1 MDAIAIGTVV
11 RCRVPQGVDE
21 AALRFVV
28 LESAENR
35 VTMRCLNLPD
45 WSPELAPIE
54 TVSPDDVVAVDGDM
68 VSRVYVRGLTR

>member
-1 MDAIAIGTVV
+1 MDTYAIGSVV
-11 RCRVPQGVDE
+11 RYRVPMGIEESV
-21 AALRFVV
+21 LRFTV

-54 TVSPDDVVAVDGDM
+54 TVSPDDVVAVADDNT
-68 VSRVYVRGLTR
+68 VRGLTR

>member
-1 MDAIAIGTVV
+1 
-11 RCRVPQGVDE
+11 
-21 AALRFVV
+21 
-28 LESAENR
+28 